1 MEHFI
6 EVAGGTDYNMAKDMK
21 FGQTVLNTLESSPK
35 ATKKAVGF
43 MFGMTPQ
50 GSQANGKMM

>member
-6 EVAGGTDYNMAKDMK
+6 EVVGGTDYNMAKDMK
-21 FGQTVLNTLESSPK
+21 FGQIVLNTLESSPK

-50 GSQANGKMM
+50 GS